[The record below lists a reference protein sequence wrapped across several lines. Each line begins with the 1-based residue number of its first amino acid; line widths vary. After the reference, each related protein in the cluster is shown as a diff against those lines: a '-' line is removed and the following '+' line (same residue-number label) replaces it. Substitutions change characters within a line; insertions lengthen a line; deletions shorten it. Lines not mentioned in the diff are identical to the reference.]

1 MSAKG
6 LIGPLCLPPQQE
18 PCRSSPSIDKSIE
31 LRQNPPYVTADE
43 VKSTDVLVFK
53 AVQHGCQIPA
63 AAVQT
68 VTVARR
74 PSFSLI
80 RRNVRQY
87 RESGTYLM
95 SREAIVSMLGS

>member
-1 MSAKG
+1 MGAKG
-6 LIGPLCLPPQQE
+6 LIGPLCLPPQQDLAVALFN
-18 PCRSSPSIDKSIE
+18 CKSIE

-68 VTVARR
+68 VTVADVPAFRYA
-74 PSFSLI
+74 
-80 RRNVRQY
+80 RNVRHIVKVV
-87 RESGTYLM
+87 RLM
-95 SREAIVSMLGS
+95 ISK